1 MGGKDAPP
9 AAPQSSKQEAQTKR
23 IELMQKPAPSDF
35 PVHELIRERWSPRA
49 FADKPVPQDVLRSIF
64 EAARWAP
71 SSNNEQPWAYV
82 VASNDDK
89 ANFDKMLGVLVEFN
103 AGWAKGASVLALA
116 VVELAFRKNNA
127 PNRNAQYDAGAA
139 TALLSVEATAQGL
152 SVHQMA
158 GFDPDKARQ
167 VFGIPAGWEAIAAL
181 AIGYPGDPA
190 SLPQPLKDREMAPR
204 TRKPIAEFVMA
215 GYWGHTA
222 PFATK

>member
-1 MGGKDAPP
+1 MH
-9 AAPQSSKQEAQTKR
+9 
-23 IELMQKPAPSDF
+23 KPAPNDF

-71 SSNNEQPWAYV
+71 SSNNEQPWAYL
-82 VASNDDK
+82 VATCDDNE
-89 ANFDKMLGVLVEFN
+89 NFEKMLSVLVEFN
-103 AGWAKGASVLALA
+103 ANWAKGAPVLAIA
-116 VVELAFRKNNA
+116 VAELAFAKNNA
-127 PNRNAQYDAGAA
+127 PNRNAQYDTGAA
-139 TALLSVEATAQGL
+139 SALLSVEATAQGL
-152 SVHQMA
+152 AVHQMA
-158 GFDPDKARQ
+158 GFDPAKARQ

-215 GYWGHTA
+215 GQWGHTA